1 MQRMAVCLCCGAA
14 ISMNDIHDV
23 PNSND
28 IQDENSP
35 EFQTEQIV
43 PVKLTAQQAQRLRN
57 KSAKGILNTLF
68 AQLIAGLI
76 VVLVCWLF
84 FSSRAAVSALIGV
97 MAYFIPNTLFA
108 LRMFLGM
115 FSAGQQSAYSFFWAE
130 FLKLALAAAM
140 LGFFGYYLHGW
151 LVWPAMLLGLIAVLK
166 GYAVLLFF
174 NKLP

>member
-1 MQRMAVCLCCGAA
+1 MQRIAVCLCCGAA
-14 ISMNDIHDV
+14 INMSDIPKKKD
-23 PNSND
+23 
-28 IQDENSP
+28 
-35 EFQTEQIV
+35 FQEDAYPDYPQEEIIPVQLTKEQA
-43 PVKLTAQQAQRLRN
+43 TRLRN

-76 VVLVCWLF
+76 VVVVCWVF
-84 FSSRAAVSALIGV
+84 FSSKAAVSALIGV

-115 FSAGQQSAYSFFWAE
+115 FSAAQQSAYSFFWAE

-140 LGFFGYYLHGW
+140 LGFFGYYLHDW